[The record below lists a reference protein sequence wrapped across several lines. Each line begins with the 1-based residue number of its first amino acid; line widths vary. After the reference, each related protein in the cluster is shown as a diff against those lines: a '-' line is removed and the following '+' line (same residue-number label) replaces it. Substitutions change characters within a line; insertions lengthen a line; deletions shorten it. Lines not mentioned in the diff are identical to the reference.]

1 MSDDGD
7 EEYTFE
13 GGGDN
18 DPLPDL
24 APKSSRMNDDDDD
37 EPIARLKK
45 KRKSA
50 TQHRNENDAEPKKK
64 SKKQKQDIQVKMD
77 DDEEDYDDEEP
88 LPKKKKKKKKN
99 GNEKKKVKIELQ
111 RTKKKRQDIA
121 SPDAVVSS
129 SAPASQNKLKQLD
142 KTERLQYAMQSF
154 LWWNAPE
161 PRPGCQWTTM
171 EHAGVAFPDPYQPH
185 SIPLLYKNQPV
196 TLTPAQEEAATFFA
210 AMDPDGMHLGNP
222 KTAPIFIQNFF
233 SDFQLLLGKKH
244 VIQKFEHCN
253 FDAIRQHVQTKKMIT
268 KAATDAERLALKEGR
283 SDALHR
289 YGYAIV
295 DGHIERV
302 GNFNM
307 EPPGTFRGRGIHPKM
322 GRLKARVLPEQVSIN
337 VSECAPMPRCSVPGH
352 AWADVKHDPAG
363 QWLATWKENINN
375 QVRRVDLWLLFLV
388 ETNCALTFLFL
399 MHSRNICNWRP
410 NPPSRANPI
419 APNTTRLPCF
429 VNILPRFV
437 SLTKRTSSPRTI

>member
-1 MSDDGD
+1 MSDDD

-13 GGGDN
+13 GGED
-18 DPLPDL
+18 DQCRPDE
-24 APKSSRMNDDDDD
+24 APKSSRRNDDDDA
-37 EPIARLKK
+37 PIARLKK

-50 TQHRNENDAEPKKK
+50 SVKMEND
-64 SKKQKQDIQVKMD
+64 D
-77 DDEEDYDDEEP
+77 DDEEEDP
-88 LPKKKKKKKKN
+88 VPKKKKKKVMDDDEEEEEDYEDEPSPKKKKK
-99 GNEKKKVKIELQ
+99 EVIKKKKKDIPKKKVKIEAS
-111 RTKKKRQDIA
+111 KKRKEIA
-121 SPDAVVSS
+121 SPDAIPSS
-129 SAPASQNKLKQLD
+129 SAPSSQSKLKQLD

-196 TLTPAQEEAATFFA
+196 QLTPTQEEAATLFA

-233 SDFQLLLGKKH
+233 ADFQLLLGKKH

-253 FDAIRQHVQTKKMIT
+253 FDAIRQHLQTKKMIN

-289 YGYAIV
+289 YGYAMV
-295 DGHIERV
+295 DGHLERV

-337 VSECAPMPRCSVPGH
+337 VSECAPVPKCPVPGH
-352 AWADVKHDPAG
+352 AWADIKHDPAG

-375 QVRRVDLWLLFLV
+375 QVRVPLLEPFCLYFFVIEIGSRRFYTAVQIHAIGGPIFLQGQI
-388 ETNCALTFLFL
+388 
-399 MHSRNICNWRP
+399 R
-410 NPPSRANPI
+410 
-419 APNTTRLPCF
+419 
-429 VNILPRFV
+429 
-437 SLTKRTSSPRTI
+437 SLQIQ